1 MKPDYKASAQK
12 AAETLNKYKTDDPLT
27 VLQQM
32 HNVLLTAIDARDD
45 NGAVNINFDAMT
57 VISKADA
64 KSRYMVIYN
73 KNISP
78 VRLRFALARE
88 LGHIVLQHDD
98 SDPDD
103 VRSEEA
109 GSFAHYLFC
118 NSTKSRRVQYR
129 PKHESILWAM
139 KNIRVFDSVDHLKKY
154 VVDEGN
160 KFNRFIGK
168 DSKYQPSDVVVSDRL
183 YFDHVSGWKNC
194 REVVLGGRT
203 VGFCGE

>member
-1 MKPDYKASAQK
+1 MKPDYRTSAQK
-12 AAETLNKYKTDDPLT
+12 AAETLDKYKTDDPLS
-27 VLQQM
+27 VLEQM
-32 HNVLLTAIDARDD
+32 PNVLLIAIEAKDD
-45 NGAVNINFDAMT
+45 NGKVNCNFDAMT
-57 VISKADA
+57 VMSKPDGKA
-64 KSRYMVIYN
+64 RYMVIYN

-109 GSFAHYLFC
+109 GSFAHYLFRPPIK
-118 NSTKSRRVQYR
+118 NSRIQYR
-129 PKHESILWAM
+129 PKHQSTLWEM
-139 KNIRVFDSVDHLKKY
+139 KNIRVFDSVEHLKKY

-168 DSKYQPSDVVVSDRL
+168 IDKYQPEDVEISSRS
-183 YFDHVSGWKNC
+183 YFDPVSSWKSC
-194 REVVLGGRT
+194 HEVALGGKIIGYC
-203 VGFCGE
+203 VK